1 MMKINMPKQ
10 ANFIIRTLTDHG
22 YEAYIVGGCVRDA
35 LLHVEPK
42 DWDITTS
49 ASPEEV
55 KQLFFHTVDTGIEH
69 GTVTVLLDH
78 EPYEVTTYRV
88 DGKYEDH
95 RRPSEVTF
103 TKSLK
108 EDLLRRDFTINAM
121 AYNDQ
126 EGLIDLYGGE
136 KDLAKGLIR
145 CVGVANQRFDEDAL
159 RILRALR
166 FAARLDFTIEEE
178 TRLAMIAKKEF
189 LRQISAERI
198 REELTKILISDHP
211 ELLVMAY
218 ELGITKIILPEWDEM
233 METPQNNP
241 HHLYSVGLHS
251 LKGIQQIEP
260 NVHLRYAMLLHDA
273 GKPACKTTDDEGIDH
288 FTKHPLKSKDIAREV
303 LRRLK
308 FDNETVKVVTT
319 LVEWHDWR
327 FMKAT
332 DINKKAVRRLAN
344 KIGVDLCYQLFKV
357 QHADIMAQSDYQREQ
372 KLSILEQTKLLLDEI
387 VADHECITLK
397 DLKLNGKDLIAMGVS
412 EGKQIG
418 WILNSLLDRVLEEPE
433 LNTKECL
440 TAMAEELRFKK

>member
-1 MMKINMPKQ
+1 
-10 ANFIIRTLTDHG
+10 
-22 YEAYIVGGCVRDA
+22 
-35 LLHVEPK
+35 
-42 DWDITTS
+42 
-49 ASPEEV
+49 
-55 KQLFFHTVDTGIEH
+55 
-69 GTVTVLLDH
+69 
-78 EPYEVTTYRV
+78 VTTYRV

-121 AYNDQ
+121 AYNDE

-136 KDLAKGLIR
+136 EDLAKGLIR

-178 TRLAMIAKKEF
+178 TRQAMIAKKEF
-189 LRQISAERI
+189 LRDISAERI
-198 REELTKILISDHP
+198 REELTKILVSAHP
-211 ELLVMAY
+211 ELLVTAY
-218 ELGITKIILPEWDEM
+218 ELGITKIILPEWDKM

-241 HHLYSVGLHS
+241 HHQYSVGMHT
-251 LKGIQQIEP
+251 LKGIQIIEKHP
-260 NVHLRYAMLLHDA
+260 HLCYAMLLHDA
-273 GKPACKTTDDEGIDH
+273 GKPACKTTDEEGIDH

-397 DLKLNGKDLIAMGVS
+397 DLKLNGKDLIVMGVS

-440 TAMAEELRFKK
+440 TAMAEELRFVE